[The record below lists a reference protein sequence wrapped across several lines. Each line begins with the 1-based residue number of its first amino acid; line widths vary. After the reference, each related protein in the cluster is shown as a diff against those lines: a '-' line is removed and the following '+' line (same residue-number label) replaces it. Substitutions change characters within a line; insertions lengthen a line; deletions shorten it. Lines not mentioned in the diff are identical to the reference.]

1 MKQILVAGLG
11 QFGSSIAL
19 ALESLGFDVIAI
31 DTDEKIVQEL
41 SNKLTYVVC
50 GNVADE
56 ANLKA
61 LGADSV
67 DVAII
72 GIKNLQSSV
81 LATLMLKEIGIR
93 SIIAK
98 ASDDMHG
105 KILEKIGADRI
116 VYPERD
122 TANRIATA
130 MYYANALEFESLPDG
145 TGFMKIKVPDS
156 LIGKNL
162 IEADFSKKFNINVA
176 SVTRGLKVMV
186 NPDPKEPLQGDD
198 ILTLFGT
205 NESLD
210 KVSNTYND

>member
-56 ANLKA
+56 ANLKV

-122 TANRIATA
+122 TANRIARA

-162 IEADFSKKFNINVA
+162 IEADFRKKFNINVA

>member
-11 QFGSSIAL
+11 QFGSSIA
-19 ALESLGFDVIAI
+19 FDVIAI

-122 TANRIATA
+122 TANRIARA

-162 IEADFSKKFNINVA
+162 IEADFRKKFNINVA

>member
-105 KILEKIGADRI
+105 KILE
-116 VYPERD
+116 
-122 TANRIATA
+122 
-130 MYYANALEFESLPDG
+130 
-145 TGFMKIKVPDS
+145 
-156 LIGKNL
+156 
-162 IEADFSKKFNINVA
+162 
-176 SVTRGLKVMV
+176 
-186 NPDPKEPLQGDD
+186 
-198 ILTLFGT
+198 
-205 NESLD
+205 
-210 KVSNTYND
+210 